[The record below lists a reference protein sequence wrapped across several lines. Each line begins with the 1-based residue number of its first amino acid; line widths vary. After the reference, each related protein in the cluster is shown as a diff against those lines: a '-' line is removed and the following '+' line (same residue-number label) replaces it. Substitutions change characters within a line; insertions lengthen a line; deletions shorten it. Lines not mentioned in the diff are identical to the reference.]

1 MRIIVAGGRDFDDEE
16 KFFNVMESELKEIR
30 KHHDVIE
37 IVSGHCSGAD
47 ALGEKFAQK
56 ENLLLKTFPAQWN
69 KFGRAAG
76 PMRNAEMCRYAKQD
90 SGMLIAFWD
99 GRSRG
104 TKNIIRKALGCNLK
118 VTIAYYNRE

>member
-90 SGMLIAFWD
+90 SGMLMPNVFIMHYVSAFF
-99 GRSRG
+99 
-104 TKNIIRKALGCNLK
+104 NIQKAD
-118 VTIAYYNRE
+118 A

>member
-47 ALGEKFAQK
+47 ALGEKFA
-56 ENLLLKTFPAQWN
+56 
-69 KFGRAAG
+69 
-76 PMRNAEMCRYAKQD
+76 
-90 SGMLIAFWD
+90 
-99 GRSRG
+99 
-104 TKNIIRKALGCNLK
+104 
-118 VTIAYYNRE
+118 

>member
-47 ALGEKFAQK
+47 RAHRKNAVVPG
-56 ENLLLKTFPAQWN
+56 
-69 KFGRAAG
+69 GRRLCAG
-76 PMRNAEMCRYAKQD
+76 YGYVTYAVP
-90 SGMLIAFWD
+90 SSA
-99 GRSRG
+99 
-104 TKNIIRKALGCNLK
+104 
-118 VTIAYYNRE
+118 

>member
-47 ALGEKFAQK
+47 ALEKKFAQE
-56 ENLLLKTFPAQWN
+56 ENLLLKTFPAQ
-69 KFGRAAG
+69 
-76 PMRNAEMCRYAKQD
+76 
-90 SGMLIAFWD
+90 
-99 GRSRG
+99 
-104 TKNIIRKALGCNLK
+104 
-118 VTIAYYNRE
+118 